1 MSALDVASDEVVNLS
16 TALNPTAPMAN
27 TMRSESNKATGL
39 AVADETMVE
48 REGVCPPARGIDR
61 ANDLA
66 VEDAAVPDR
75 DMDSSV
81 LPLLL
86 GLLLGLGF
94 VPG

>member
-1 MSALDVASDEVVNLS
+1 MTSDEVVNLS

-48 REGVCPPARGIDR
+48 REVCPPARGIDK
-61 ANDLA
+61 ASDLA
-66 VEDAAVPDR
+66 AAEAAVPDR

-86 GLLLGLGF
+86 ELDLGFLLG
-94 VPG
+94 